1 MATRQILCGILCA
14 VLLTG
19 CVNSHP
25 KTTLPLDDKL
35 PYLPLTQGAVIE
47 KACTHY
53 PITIQT
59 TYLLGSL
66 APDVATAAE
75 RVPEIIKRGRIIV
88 GVDQSQNLL
97 SFRNTA
103 TGELQGFEVDLAR
116 EIARDIFND
125 PHKVEFRY
133 VDSANWIEA
142 LEAKQIDLA
151 MRTAYITRERQ
162 DQVFFSTP
170 YFTGSTRMLVANH
183 SPIKEI
189 SNLAEETICV
199 TNNSTGAEQAR
210 AQAPESDLLVVRSS
224 ADCLIAL
231 QQNRAAAVVTDDVIL
246 SGMAAQDP
254 FTSIV
259 GRPLSMEQYGI
270 AVAKPGVRHN
280 TEGLIRQVNST
291 LERVFADGTWQ
302 RTYNHWL
309 GIYLPHQNPPAT
321 NYRDEPNEAEK
332 P

>member
-1 MATRQILCGILCA
+1 MIVSRRIGAILCA
-14 VLLTG
+14 LLLASCT
-19 CVNSHP
+19 SAP
-25 KTTLPLDDKL
+25 QKPSLPLEHDL
-35 PYLPLTQGAVIE
+35 PYVPLPQGAVIE
-47 KACTHY
+47 KAGTHA
-53 PITIQT
+53 PKKIQQT
-59 TYLLGSL
+59 NLLGSL
-66 APDVATAAE
+66 APDDATAAQ
-75 RVPEIIKRGRIIV
+75 RVPEIIARGRIIV

-103 TGELQGFEVDLAR
+103 TDELQGFEIDLAR

-125 PHKVEFRY
+125 PKKVEFRY

-142 LEAKQIDLA
+142 LEANQIDIA
-151 MRTAYITRERQ
+151 MRTASITRERQ

-170 YFTGSTRMLVANH
+170 YFMGSTRMLVPSH

-189 SNLAEETICV
+189 SNLAEQTICV
-199 TNNSTGAEQAR
+199 TNNSTGAEQVR
-210 AQAPESDLLVVRSS
+210 AQAPKSDLLVARSS

-231 QQNRAAAVVTDDVIL
+231 QQNQASAVVTDDVIL

-259 GRPLSMEQYGI
+259 GKPLTTEHYGI
-270 AVAKPGVRHN
+270 AIAKPGVRHH
-280 TEGLIRQVNST
+280 TTGLIRQVNST

-309 GIYLPHQNPPAT
+309 GVYLPHQTPPAT
-321 NYRDEPNEAEK
+321 NYRNEPNKADDQ
-332 P
+332 